1 MEKQLTHTQVAV
13 LVANGFEQ
21 SEMTEPIQAL
31 REAGAKFH
39 IVSPAK
45 DRVRGW
51 QHGEWGDWFEV
62 DVPLTQANADAYDA
76 LLLPGGVMNPDKLR
90 VEPKALDF
98 VRHFFAAGKPVA
110 AICHAPWTLIDAGVV
125 KGRRLTSYHSI
136 ETDLVNAGA
145 QWQDAEVVVDNGLVT
160 SRSPKDLPAF
170 CAKMVEEFHEG
181 VHAVP
186 TLKP

>member
-1 MEKQLTHTQVAV
+1 MEKQLSQTHVAI

-21 SEMTEPIQAL
+21 SEMTEPMRAL
-31 REAGAKFH
+31 QEAGAKFH
-39 IVSPAK
+39 IVSPVK

-51 QHGEWGDWFEV
+51 QKGEWGDWFDV
-62 DVPLTQANADAYDA
+62 DVPLAQADTDAYDA

-98 VRHFFAAGKPVA
+98 VRRFFIAGKPVA

-125 KGRRLTSYHSI
+125 KGRNLTSYRSI

-145 QWQDAEVVVDNGLVT
+145 NWRDAEVVVDNGLVT
-160 SRSPKDLPAF
+160 SRSPRDLPAF

-181 VHAVP
+181 VHAAP
-186 TLKP
+186 ALNR